1 MVLKMKK
8 CNKIKGEFFFVD
20 EFIKQ
25 LDINDEC
32 ITVDAITKFIH
43 IFSEVEESRMKGKCT
58 YRIEDLLIITLMAKL
73 ARLGDN
79 ASQIAAYAKANKVK
93 LKMLG
98 LIKDDK
104 IPSHDTFRRLFMV
117 IDPESLK
124 NIFITKLE
132 TFFERIYKFN
142 TEKKEYKHIGVD
154 GKEFRGSGRAE
165 DCQNPKSNIATLNV
179 FDVGTQICLY
189 SEPIEKK
196 ESEITTARNLLKEM
210 KLKNVIITA
219 DALHNQP
226 KTAEL
231 IHEKKGYYVFVVKD
245 NHEELKNEIIN
256 RFDNPCKSKIHH
268 IESDTRD
275 FYLMKL
281 PKTYSGCDWAG
292 QKAYVK
298 MVNKK
303 SKEVMYF
310 ISNLN
315 DFEAIKEAIE
325 NRWSIENDLH
335 KNKDQLLLEDYVRY
349 TNKTAIENMA
359 VINNIIMGF
368 YRVAQVLV
376 HAESLSEVRIMFAV
390 NPDYYMSEILE
401 VITTNQLVNMIIE
414 KIKSK

>member
-1 MVLKMKK
+1 MKK
-8 CNKIKGEFFFVD
+8 CNKIKGEFLFVD

-32 ITVDAITKFIH
+32 ITVDSITKFIH
-43 IFSEVEESRMKGKCT
+43 IFSEIEESRIKGKCT
-58 YRIEDLLIITLMAKL
+58 YRIEDLLIIILMAKL

-79 ASQIAAYAKANKVK
+79 ACQIAAYAKANKVK
-93 LKMLG
+93 LTMLG
-98 LIKDDK
+98 LIKDNK

-117 IDPESLK
+117 IDPESLR

-132 TFFERIYKFN
+132 NFFERIYKFN
-142 TEKKEYKHIGVD
+142 EEKKNYRHLGVD

-165 DCQNPKSNIATLNV
+165 ESKNPKSNIATLNV
-179 FDVGTQICLY
+179 FDIGTQICLF

-196 ESEITTARNLLKEM
+196 ESEITTARDILKEI

-226 KTAEL
+226 KTAQL
-231 IHEKKGYYVFVVKD
+231 IHERKGYYVFVVKE
-245 NHEELKNEIIN
+245 NHDELKKEIMN
-256 RFDNPCKSKIHH
+256 RYDNPGRSKIQHL
-268 IESDTRD
+268 ESDSRD
-275 FYLMKL
+275 FYFMKL
-281 PKTYSGCDWAG
+281 PNTYSGCDWAG
-292 QKAYVK
+292 QKAYAK
-298 MVNKK
+298 TVNKK
-303 SKEVMYF
+303 NNEVMYF

-359 VINNIIMGF
+359 IINNIIMGF
-368 YRVAQVLV
+368 YRVAQSLV

-401 VITTNQLVNMIIE
+401 VITTNQLVNMIVE
-414 KIKSK
+414 KLRNK